1 MWKPEADVSKTNV
14 PREAHQLGHRHFL
27 NSVTQLE
34 RDQNPTDAGTEQIK
48 TVLIVLRFKGQSSAD
63 AVRKQ
68 LKDLGKK
75 IGTNLQPVHT
85 SPKIG
90 DKSMRC
96 LHFNMWS
103 VWCWLYWL
111 YQEPSLST
119 HWADLNV
126 FGFKKCQGKIW
137 IV

>member
-1 MWKPEADVSKTNV
+1 M
-14 PREAHQLGHRHFL
+14 
-27 NSVTQLE
+27 TQLE

-48 TVLIVLRFKGQSSAD
+48 TVRIVLRFKGQSSAD

-96 LHFNMWS
+96 LHFNM
-103 VWCWLYWL
+103 
-111 YQEPSLST
+111 
-119 HWADLNV
+119 
-126 FGFKKCQGKIW
+126 
-137 IV
+137 